1 MDSPRFDRW
10 WARGVALG
18 VAALTLY
25 ILITEWDGVVRFGAW
40 LWAGL
45 SAAPQSFANLT
56 NYYAVLPAAQLIPSL
71 LIGAAVGLVMSVRA
85 VRQRRIDPPWGALTV
100 STALGAFSGQVLTAT
115 LQHCTYAPEAPA
127 VEVVAGVALTAL
139 SALIFVMPYLATL
152 NRTNPSQSGYFRRPA
167 LAYGFLAPTL
177 LSLFVFL
184 YYPSI
189 QTILLSLNARRFPI
203 RTERFVCLGNYTAL
217 AEDVVYQSSFVTTL
231 AITLAIVGFSLS
243 IALGIAVLASQKVR
257 GASIYRTFLIWPFAL
272 SPVVTG
278 VIFLALFRDGQAGLV
293 NYFLTVGFGT
303 ELSWLRNPDLARWVV
318 VLASVWNI
326 LGFNILF
333 YIAGLQ
339 GVPPELLEAA
349 AIDGA
354 NKPQRFFSITFPL
367 LSPYTFFLL
376 VTNVTYSFYG
386 IYGVVDALTS
396 GGPPVGAAGMFGG
409 ATNVLIYK
417 LYEDA
422 FTPGAPIGSA
432 AAQAIVLFI
441 GIAALTLLQFRFV
454 ESRVTYAD

>member
-1 MDSPRFDRW
+1 MFV
-10 WARGVALG
+10 GVVLLL
-18 VAALTLY
+18 VYLLVS
-25 ILITEWDGVVRFGAW
+25 EWDGWVRLAGW

-45 SAAPQSFANLT
+45 SAAPQSLANLAA
-56 NYYAVLPAAQLIPSL
+56 YYAALPAAQLVPSL
-71 LIGAAVGLVMSVRA
+71 GIGALVGAWLSVRA
-85 VRQRRIDPPWGALTV
+85 TRAQRVAHPWRVMLVGAG
-100 STALGAFSGQVLTAT
+100 LGVVGSQVLTAT
-115 LQHCTYAPEAPA
+115 LQHCTYALGAPVIEA
-127 VEVVAGVALTAL
+127 VAGVGITAL
-139 SALIFVMPYLATL
+139 SSLIFVLPYLATL
-152 NRTNPSQSGYFRRPA
+152 RRAVLTGSGFFRTPA
-167 LAYGFLAPTL
+167 LAYAFLAPTL
-177 LSLFVFL
+177 LSLFIFL
-184 YYPSI
+184 YYPSV

-203 RTERFVCLGNYTAL
+203 RTERFVCLDNYVSL
-217 AEDVVYQSSFVTTL
+217 AQDVAYQSSFVTTL
-231 AITLAIVGFSLS
+231 AITLAIVAFSLTT
-243 IALGIAVLASQKVR
+243 ALGIALLASQKVR
-257 GASIYRTFLIWPFAL
+257 GASIYRTLLIWPFAL

-293 NYFLTVGFGT
+293 NYVLTGAFGA
-303 ELSWLRNPDLARWVV
+303 ELSWLRTPDLARWVV
-318 VLASVWNI
+318 VLASVWNV

-354 NKPQRFFSITFPL
+354 NRPQRFFRITLPL

-376 VTNVTYSFYG
+376 VTNVTYAFYG
-386 IYGVVDALTS
+386 IYGVVDALTA
-396 GGPPVGAAGMFGG
+396 GGPPVGAAGIYGG
-409 ATNVLIYK
+409 ATSVLIYK

-441 GIAALTLLQFRFV
+441 GIASLTLFQFRFV